1 MRGDYRPRL
10 AATKG
15 VSPLFVKYPYK
26 IVWFTLYKANK
37 ICIFLHIEKS

>member
-15 VSPLFVKYPYK
+15 VSPIFVKYPYK
-26 IVWFTLYKANK
+26 IVWFTLYKLPK
-37 ICIFLHIEKS
+37 ICIFFRFEIF